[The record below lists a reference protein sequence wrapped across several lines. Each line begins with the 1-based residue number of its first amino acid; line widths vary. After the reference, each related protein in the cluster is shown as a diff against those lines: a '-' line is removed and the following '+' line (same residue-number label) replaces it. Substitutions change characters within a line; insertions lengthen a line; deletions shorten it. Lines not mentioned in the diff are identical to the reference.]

1 MISGQDFFF
10 CGVGGSGMTPL
21 ALITKAKGGGVEGS
35 DRALDQGRNLSRFDY
50 LRGQGVAL
58 HPQDGSGVTRASQTL
73 VVSAAIEETIPDVQS
88 ARRVG
93 APIVTRAELLS
104 DLFNAAP
111 VRVGV
116 GGTSG
121 KSTTTAMIGWI
132 LVQAG
137 LDPTIVNGAE
147 MKNFVDAATPFAAFR
162 VGAGAP
168 FVAELDESDGSI
180 ARFSPTVAVVN
191 NISLDHKSME
201 ELRQLF
207 GDFAAKARTVVLNLD
222 NEDTAILT
230 MTIPA
235 ERRVTFSL
243 ADPEADLLAGPLD
256 QAPDGIG
263 FDVMTQGE
271 TARVQLKVPGA
282 HNAANALA
290 AIGAA
295 MACGVSLS
303 DAATGLGSFTG
314 IRRRLEVAGAAGGV
328 TVIDDFGHNPD
339 KITATLA
346 ALHPFPGRLLLMFQP
361 HGYRPLQLM
370 GEAFIDAFAT
380 SMAPDDILLMP
391 EPVYFGGTTDR
402 SVGSEAVVAGIRARC
417 RHAEALSDRAA
428 CGDRLIALARPGDRI
443 VVMGARDDT
452 LSVFAA
458 ELVER
463 LGANS
468 A

>member
-21 ALITKAKGGGVEGS
+21 ALITKATGGVVEGS
-35 DRALDQGRNLSRFDY
+35 DRALDQGRNLARFDY
-50 LRGQGVAL
+50 LRAQGVGL
-58 HPQDGSGVTRASQTL
+58 HPQDGSGVTRAGQTL

-104 DLFNAAP
+104 DLFNAAS

-191 NISLDHKSME
+191 NISLDHKTME

-222 NEDTAILT
+222 NEDTAILA
-230 MTIPA
+230 MTIPVK
-235 ERRVTFSL
+235 RRVTFSL
-243 ADPEADLLAGPLD
+243 VDPEADLLAGPLD

-263 FDVMTQGE
+263 FDVATQGG

-295 MACGVSLS
+295 IACGVSLA
-303 DAATGLGSFTG
+303 DAAKALASFSG
-314 IRRRLEVAGAAGGV
+314 IRRRLEVAGVAGGV
-328 TVIDDFGHNPD
+328 TVIDDFAHNPD

-370 GEAFIDAFAT
+370 GEAFIEAFA
-380 SMAPDDILLMP
+380 SAMAPDDILLMP

-402 SVGSEAVVAGIRARC
+402 SVGSEAVVAGVRARG
-417 RHAEALSDRAA
+417 RNAEALPDRAA
-428 CGDRLIALARPGDRI
+428 CGDRLIELVKPGDRI

-458 ELVER
+458 ELVAR
-463 LGANS
+463 LGVRRP
-468 A
+468 